1 MNRIAMSKTMTKTM
15 LVIAAAAFAA
25 GCSAELEAREKQ
37 FGRCYV
43 EAIKATVA
51 DSEDRA
57 AFVRWCM
64 FAAGY
69 LAIGGKDCRPTPD
82 TRLQSDCYSAR

>member
-1 MNRIAMSKTMTKTM
+1 MTKTM

-25 GCSAELEAREKQ
+25 GCSAEGEARDKQ
-37 FGRCYV
+37 FARCYV
-43 EAIKATVA
+43 EAIKATAA

-69 LAIGGKDCRPTPD
+69 LAIGGKGCVGGGPD
-82 TRLQSDCYSAR
+82 TRLQPDCYSAR